1 MILVPE
7 AVAFAFMA
15 GLKPLVGLQ
24 AAWIMCLVAGLL
36 GDRPAMISGATGAVA
51 VVLPEITQVNLCDDY
66 LVKRELAEPGYLGNQ
81 PKCEEPDFATPRR
94 LGVMFYAVMFQGV
107 LQFIFG
113 ILKLGKFALLLP
125 QSCMVGFVNGL
136 GVIIFFAQFG
146 HFKRSEIGISHPLY
160 CQTQFDKDPTGT
172 EFLPA
177 LNTDGSKKFP
187 GVNMTVGEWCSG
199 PGLNVAGFAQEDDDG
214 NAFSKVWGASSG
226 RRQLGGSHEVLSDG
240 EPWHDGQTLLYMFF
254 ALIIPV
260 ILSIHLAPMLF
271 KRLPPFYNDQ
281 LIPSSLVGIGISIL
295 IEHAILRNIDS
306 DCDIPHQP
314 YDYDY
319 SAEDD
324 RDLWIGCGT
333 KTVAEVAM
341 VAGKFPV
348 PIWSDTDMYESFPG
362 SGVKIALKDA
372 IPPIGKPS
380 TLSSSIICLWPPAHS
395 MSGANPMAALAQT
408 VTFSVR
414 SLRPRSSSRSS
425 A

>member
-24 AAWIMCLVAGLL
+24 AAWIMCLIAGLL

-51 VVLPEITQVNLCDDY
+51 VVLPVITQVNLCEDY
-66 LVKRELAEPGYLGNQ
+66 LVTREMADPGFIGNE
-81 PKCEEPDFATPRR
+81 PKCEAPDFATPRR
-94 LGVMFYAVMFQGV
+94 LGVMFYAVMLQGI
-107 LQFIFG
+107 LQFVFG

-136 GVIIFFAQFG
+136 GVIIFFAQFA

-160 CQTQFDKDPTGT
+160 CQTQFDNDPTGS

-177 LNTDGSKKFP
+177 FNTDGSKKFP
-187 GVNMTVGEWCSG
+187 GVNTTVANWCSG
-199 PGLNVAGFAQEDDDG
+199 VAGQEDDDG
-214 NAFSKVWGASSG
+214 NPFGAVWVNASAG
-226 RRQLGGSHEVLSDG
+226 RRQLSGSHEVLSDG
-240 EPWHDGQTLLYMFF
+240 EPWHDQQTLFYMVF

-260 ILSIHLAPMLF
+260 ILSIHLAPVLF
-271 KRLPPFYNDQ
+271 KRLPPFYNAQ

-295 IEHAILRNIDS
+295 IEHAILRNVDS

-319 SAEDD
+319 SSEDD
-324 RDLWIGCGT
+324 RALWIGCGT

-348 PIWSDTDMYESFPG
+348 PIWSDTEMYESFPG
-362 SGVKIALKDA
+362 SGVQIALKDA
-372 IPPIGKPS
+372 IPPIGTPTPTMRDCPPS
-380 TLSSSIICLWPPAHS
+380 CFPARALTLWRPAC
-395 MSGANPMAALAQT
+395 
-408 VTFSVR
+408 R
-414 SLRPRSSSRSS
+414 R
-425 A
+425 